1 MEALKTINIEMKD
14 GKIEVKSDL
23 KVLPTELCEQI
34 AQHVYDEAREN
45 ELSKIITEDVIK
57 QTVNETSL
65 KREAKLTFYRTA
77 TILLAVLVIIFLIW
91 RP

>member
-14 GKIEVKSDL
+14 GKIVVKSDL
-23 KVLPTELCEQI
+23 KLLPIELCEQI
-34 AQHVYDEAREN
+34 AQHIYDEAREN

-65 KREAKLTFYRTA
+65 KREAKLAFYRTA